1 VTYVK
6 ICGLTTLADVQ
17 LAVEQNAW
25 ACGFV
30 LTRSPRRVDPLRA
43 RELARAARTSLT
55 VAVVTTESPTWIAA
69 ALAAAD
75 LRAVQLS
82 AGADGPSVAAV
93 RAAAMRSGRRP
104 LLIAAADAP
113 DVDLA
118 DYVLLDAR
126 APGRYGGTGCPLPWA
141 DLRGQIDERTR
152 QRLILAG
159 GLTPDNV
166 AEAVRILR
174 PLAVDVSSG
183 VESAPGCKD
192 ALRLS
197 RFFAAVAAV
206 EPVTPV
212 EGAP

>member
-1 VTYVK
+1 MTYVK

-93 RAAAMRSGRRP
+93 RAAALAARCRGLTCVARSMSAHASVSSSPAASLPTTLPRP
-104 LLIAAADAP
+104 CAYCVRSPSMSPAVSNLRP
-113 DVDLA
+113 
-118 DYVLLDAR
+118 DAR
-126 APGRYGGTGCPLPWA
+126 MRYASQGSLPPWPPLN
-141 DLRGQIDERTR
+141 Q
-152 QRLILAG
+152 
-159 GLTPDNV
+159 
-166 AEAVRILR
+166 
-174 PLAVDVSSG
+174 
-183 VESAPGCKD
+183 
-192 ALRLS
+192 
-197 RFFAAVAAV
+197 
-206 EPVTPV
+206 
-212 EGAP
+212 

>member
-69 ALAAAD
+69 AD
-75 LRAVQLS
+75 T
-82 AGADGPSVAAV
+82 
-93 RAAAMRSGRRP
+93 
-104 LLIAAADAP
+104 P

-166 AEAVRILR
+166 AEAVRMLR
-174 PLAVDVSSG
+174 PFAVDVSSG

>member
-6 ICGLTTLADVQ
+6 ICGLTTLADVR
-17 LAVEQNAW
+17 LAVEQDAW

-30 LTRSPRRVDPLRA
+30 LTRSPRHVSPLRA
-43 RELARAARTSLT
+43 QELARAARTSLT

-75 LRAVQLS
+75 T
-82 AGADGPSVAAV
+82 
-93 RAAAMRSGRRP
+93 
-104 LLIAAADAP
+104 P

-141 DLRGQIDERTR
+141 DLRDQIDERTR